1 MHINCSEYN
10 LHALNSS
17 FITDIIYGK
26 MALLRVPI
34 PYMYIAS
41 SSSFFPLNWCISVK
55 ISTHF
60 AILLRI
66 ARQIY
71 CAWSASVDF
80 GGTGGGGRG
89 KVGGGSLFVIVYLL
103 PSVQNS
109 FTNSSDLIEG
119 SSLNSRL
126 HPRAELQ
133 APSLFSTAFNLTT
146 MRRGSRDSLLVRTP
160 D

>member
-1 MHINCSEYN
+1 MKGGRAKEKCFVQNSRLFFFYFYKIQVSKSMHINCSEYN

-71 CAWSASVDF
+71 CAWSASKKPTRLPSVKRVDF
-80 GGTGGGGRG
+80 GGTGGGGRAREG
-89 KVGGGSLFVIVYLL
+89 WRRKSLRNCV
-103 PSVQNS
+103 S
-109 FTNSSDLIEG
+109 FALCSELI
-119 SSLNSRL
+119 
-126 HPRAELQ
+126 HQ
-133 APSLFSTAFNLTT
+133 Q
-146 MRRGSRDSLLVRTP
+146 
-160 D
+160 